1 MLAHLLQAAEPWLA
15 HYGYAALFVAML
27 LEGIGI
33 PAPGLTF
40 LLASAWLASQGEML
54 MIAVSG
60 AALAGYVSGSQLAFL
75 IGRTGGRRLLL
86 RIGLLNRHRL
96 RSLRRLFD
104 RWGAPLLMA
113 APFLDGTRQY
123 GALVAGTADTGW
135 YRFTLFNLTG
145 VVLWIGLWC
154 TATDLFGHDIDPV
167 LRLVH
172 GSAPWLLG
180 AVLAAIL
187 ALIAYRLAHLH
198 SE

>member
-1 MLAHLLQAAEPWLA
+1 MLENVLRAAGPWLA
-15 HYGYAALFVAML
+15 HYGYAALLGAMF

-40 LLASAWLASQGEML
+40 LLASAWLASRGEML
-54 MIAVSG
+54 MAAVAG
-60 AALAGYVSGSQLAFL
+60 VALAGCVADCQLAFL

-96 RSLRRLFD
+96 RRLRRLFA
-104 RWGAPLLMA
+104 RWGALLLVA
-113 APFLDGTRQY
+113 APFLDATRQY

-135 YRFTLFNLTG
+135 HRFTLFNLTG
-145 VVLWIGLWC
+145 VVLWIGFWC
-154 TATDLFGHDIDPV
+154 SATDMFGHDIDPV

-180 AVLAAIL
+180 AVVVAIL
-187 ALIAYRLAHLH
+187 ALPARRFAHPH